1 MWSPSK
7 IEIPSPIITRLPIA
21 NVTACTF
28 TVRFLC
34 AMPLI
39 VAKKLCQDKDA
50 RNAPKMK
57 RIALAEVLE
66 KSVPIP
72 KIRVVKYAT
81 VTGLRS
87 VNPRTS
93 A

>member
-21 NVTACTF
+21 YVTACTLA
-28 TVRFLC
+28 VRFLC

-39 VAKKLCQDKDA
+39 IAKRLCQDKDA
-50 RNAPKMK
+50 KNAPKMK
-57 RIALAEVLE
+57 KIALAEVLE
-66 KSVPIP
+66 RSVSMP
-72 KIRVVKYAT
+72 KIRVVKYAI

-93 A
+93 P

>member
-7 IEIPSPIITRLPIA
+7 IEIPKPIITRLPIA

-28 TVRFLC
+28 AVRFLC
-34 AMPLI
+34 TMPLI
-39 VAKKLCQDKDA
+39 VAKKLCQDA
-50 RNAPKMK
+50 RNTPKMK

-93 A
+93 P